1 MVTGAGKSR
10 NRLQTTTTTTK
21 PDHSRPTCLVLHDV
35 SSMETDAGKPEVNE
49 VHVTSGSC
57 ADDIDVLEII
67 ETCYGVQPVLLS
79 TRVEDRRKKSAGKY
93 VFWTIMCRYLDAEV
107 GAKPI
112 VERMTYVSRVSSQ

>member
-10 NRLQTTTTTTK
+10 NKLQTTTTTTTK
-21 PDHSRPTCLVLHDV
+21 SDHSRPTCLVLRDV
-35 SSMETDAGKPEVNE
+35 SSMETDAGKPEANE
-49 VHVTSGSC
+49 DHVTSGSC

-93 VFWTIMCRYLDAEV
+93 VL
-107 GAKPI
+107 
-112 VERMTYVSRVSSQ
+112 